1 MSKKKRMKKIFESA
15 SIESADVPVKS
26 TEAVPPDA
34 QGKEISQDPTPQ
46 AKTIES
52 SIEKEESSS
61 ENLPASEETNTE
73 ITESGLANVQGEET
87 SPETNPQEE
96 VMETSTENPLVLAE
110 VNTEVME
117 SSVPSDVQDE
127 TASSEGSLPE
137 GIETSVESEDTSSE
151 DPLNAQA
158 ADEESTDDT
167 DDLLD
172 DVRRSLI
179 EQEGDKSQKESKWWR
194 RIGRKGKKVEP
205 EEAQAPVEIDL
216 PPMPVSIQPV
226 EEQQPE
232 SETEEEVDQIDDLI
246 DMLKSEDN
254 EKAIELVGAVG
265 VEAPPEPDAEVDFE
279 ELKKQA
285 FRSSAAEESESFTDV
300 RSIALEGGEE
310 VLVEVD
316 RKAPDPWEE
325 RWSAFENALKP
336 YRLYINVALATLG
349 IMMAVFA
356 ALIIFRVYQGSRPEP
371 VVPVSNLPYPA
382 NVSLPGG
389 WSFKLGKG
397 TLQNGK
403 WDPHGAEWLQG
414 TEVCR
419 WVSLPWS
426 RQLEAV
432 VRTLNPKDPIDLV
445 MSNNDKLVYQVYSV
459 QQLTPAE
466 LQKLDSNSPCLLLIL
481 AQPDA
486 EKRWVLTALP

>member
-1 MSKKKRMKKIFESA
+1 MSKKKRIKKIFENA
-15 SIESADVPVKS
+15 PIESADVNDKS
-26 TEAVPPDA
+26 TKSIPADA
-34 QGKEISQDPTPQ
+34 QS
-46 AKTIES
+46 
-52 SIEKEESSS
+52 
-61 ENLPASEETNTE
+61 
-73 ITESGLANVQGEET
+73 EET

-96 VMETSTENPLVLAE
+96 MIEASSTNEESSGENALVSEAA
-110 VNTEVME
+110 NTEITEPM
-117 SSVPSDVQDE
+117 PANVQDE
-127 TASSEGSLPE
+127 TTSSDESLTE
-137 GIETSVESEDTSSE
+137 AMETSVDS
-151 DPLNAQA
+151 
-158 ADEESTDDT
+158 EESSNSGEAEKEST

-179 EQEGDKSQKESKWWR
+179 EEEGDKNQKESKWWR
-194 RIGRKGKKVEP
+194 RIGRKAKKVEA
-205 EEAQAPVEIDL
+205 EEPQAPVEIDL
-216 PPMPVSIQPV
+216 PPLPASIAPL
-226 EEQQPE
+226 EEQLE
-232 SETEEEVDQIDDLI
+232 SEVEGEADQIDDLI
-246 DMLKSEDN
+246 DLLKSEN
-254 EKAIELVGAVG
+254 EGAA
-265 VEAPPEPDAEVDFE
+265 VESVAAPEAEVPSEPEPEVDFE

-285 FRSSAAEESESFTDV
+285 FGPRTEGDEPEPLTDV
-300 RSIALEGGEE
+300 RSMALEGGEE

-325 RWSAFENALKP
+325 RLSAFENALKP
-336 YRLYINVALATLG
+336 YRLYINIALAMLG
-349 IMMAVFA
+349 VVMAVIA

-371 VVPVSNLPYPA
+371 VKEVSNLPYPS

-403 WDPHGAEWLQG
+403 WDPRGAEWLEG

-445 MSNNDKLVYQVYSV
+445 MSNNDKFTYQVYSV
-459 QQLTPAE
+459 RQLTPEE
-466 LQKLDSNSPCLLLIL
+466 LQSLDSNSPCLLLIL
-481 AQPDA
+481 TQPDA

>member
-1 MSKKKRMKKIFESA
+1 MSKKKRIKKIFENA
-15 SIESADVPVKS
+15 PIESADVNDKS
-26 TEAVPPDA
+26 TKSIPADA
-34 QGKEISQDPTPQ
+34 QS
-46 AKTIES
+46 
-52 SIEKEESSS
+52 
-61 ENLPASEETNTE
+61 
-73 ITESGLANVQGEET
+73 EET

-96 VMETSTENPLVLAE
+96 MIETSSTNEESSGENALVSEAA
-110 VNTEVME
+110 NTEITEPM
-117 SSVPSDVQDE
+117 PANVQDE
-127 TASSEGSLPE
+127 TTSSDESLTE
-137 GIETSVESEDTSSE
+137 AMETSVDS
-151 DPLNAQA
+151 
-158 ADEESTDDT
+158 EESSNSGEAEKEST

-179 EQEGDKSQKESKWWR
+179 EEEGDKNQKESKWWR
-194 RIGRKGKKVEP
+194 RIGRKAKKVEA
-205 EEAQAPVEIDL
+205 EEPQAPVEIDL
-216 PPMPVSIQPV
+216 PPLPASIAPL
-226 EEQQPE
+226 EEQLE
-232 SETEEEVDQIDDLI
+232 SEVEGEADQIDDLI
-246 DMLKSEDN
+246 DLLKSEN
-254 EKAIELVGAVG
+254 EGAA
-265 VEAPPEPDAEVDFE
+265 VESVAAPEAEVPSEPEPEVDFE

-285 FRSSAAEESESFTDV
+285 FGPRTEGDEPEPLTDV
-300 RSIALEGGEE
+300 RSMALEGGEE

-325 RWSAFENALKP
+325 RLSAFENALKP
-336 YRLYINVALATLG
+336 YRLYINIALAMLG
-349 IMMAVFA
+349 VVMAVIA

-371 VVPVSNLPYPA
+371 VKEVSNLPYPS

-403 WDPHGAEWLQG
+403 WDPRGAEWLEG

-445 MSNNDKLVYQVYSV
+445 MSNNDKFTYQVYSV
-459 QQLTPAE
+459 RQLTPEE
-466 LQKLDSNSPCLLLIL
+466 LQSLDSNSPCLLLIL
-481 AQPDA
+481 TQPDA